1 MKNTTTQQLKEV
13 LKREKQKMD
22 KNNTFQKQV
31 KLYEELK
38 SAGLIRNAEYTLSRE
53 STIGYGVSF

>member
-13 LKREKQKMD
+13 MKKEKQKMD
-22 KNNTFQKQV
+22 KSSAFQKQV
-31 KLYEELK
+31 KLYEDLK
-38 SAGLIRNAEYTLSRE
+38 NAGLIRKAEYTLSRE